1 MRDQT
6 KKRKFYARGSS
17 TAFRPKLRNTEQVQ
31 SAEKPEILFVIG
43 SLEIGG
49 AERQMATLIRHLHSR
64 THSCYVFSLQSNG
77 PLRGYLGNLGVP
89 VYSGKLKKRD
99 LLRAPW
105 KLIPAQWKLIK
116 IVRQLRPSVVHSLL
130 PLATFMGALAGRM
143 GGVPVVITSRRGL
156 GNHQDRHLILKPLD
170 RIANQLSYRVTVNSK
185 AVWNDIINRDHIDE
199 SKLVL
204 IYNAVE
210 STLFEEALRYREK
223 VRRELG
229 IKPHEKVTI
238 VVANLIP
245 YKGHSDLLKAAR
257 QVVDQIPEA
266 KFLLVGEDRGIQKD
280 LERGAQDLGISDGVV
295 FMGQRSDIAELL
307 AASDLSV
314 LPSHEEG
321 FSNVILES
329 MSAGLS
335 VVATCVGGNPEA
347 VVDGVTGCL
356 VPPRNPAAMAE
367 KIVDLLGDPERAKS
381 WGERGRKRVKEL
393 FTIERMVEGHLKL
406 YEGREEACGSNRTM
420 ISLGDYVRNR
430 RF

>member
-1 MRDQT
+1 
-6 KKRKFYARGSS
+6 
-17 TAFRPKLRNTEQVQ
+17 
-31 SAEKPEILFVIG
+31 
-43 SLEIGG
+43 
-49 AERQMATLIRHLHSR
+49 
-64 THSCYVFSLQSNG
+64 
-77 PLRGYLGNLGVP
+77 
-89 VYSGKLKKRD
+89 
-99 LLRAPW
+99 
-105 KLIPAQWKLIK
+105 
-116 IVRQLRPSVVHSLL
+116 
-130 PLATFMGALAGRM
+130 MGALAGRM

-204 IYNAVE
+204 IYNAVDP
-210 STLFEEALRYREK
+210 TLFEEALRYREK